1 MVHQDDVD
9 LPMDERVFLQLKREG
24 INSVTISRRPE
35 ASLIAQMI
43 KLNQI
48 LAEIYGINNMA
59 VIGQSDGTALETA
72 VRNASY
78 HLDEWHAA
86 LPEYMRDTPGN
97 MARYASEGLG
107 RTFVAL
113 HIGYYHYGQLLF
125 YRFLQQDRHESV
137 PNTHFYANKCK
148 TYAANLCELLYTAK
162 TNPNCE
168 VLYSMVGHILV
179 VSSTVQLYILLFS
192 VDGEDI
198 KIVRTRLERNFEIL
212 QHLRTFW
219 PTLDLC
225 LIRLRTFH
233 QACRVSMDT
242 SFRLDHWMLRFL
254 SEFAHPVDDKF
265 SEATNP
271 NSLRMENRDLR
282 DFFVD

>member
-1 MVHQDDVD
+1 
-9 LPMDERVFLQLKREG
+9 
-24 INSVTISRRPE
+24 
-35 ASLIAQMI
+35 
-43 KLNQI
+43 
-48 LAEIYGINNMA
+48 MA
-59 VIGQSDGTALETA
+59 
-72 VRNASY
+72 
-78 HLDEWHAA
+78 W
-86 LPEYMRDTPGN
+86 
-97 MARYASEGLG
+97 YASEGLG